1 MPMHATPNKNNPAM
15 SAALASRLGTN
26 LEPNT
31 STTITP
37 TAALSMKMP
46 M

>member
-1 MPMHATPNKNNPAM
+1 MPTHATPNKNSPAI

-31 STTITP
+31 STKITP
-37 TAALSMKMP
+37 IAALSMKMP
-46 M
+46 T